1 MKQIVFAFA
10 LASILA
16 VPSQGVAQLP
26 RPGIECSC
34 SRTGPY
40 VAPGRATIAW
50 NALASPRGR
59 YTVEPWPGRLGLTVR
74 QQGEEV
80 VNEGP
85 YGQEIGWGFSPDEQ
99 RLVIHTTR
107 PGQPGIPAQHSAW
120 LHDLTAPSRTP
131 WSFQS
136 AVREAVSVFSP
147 HGRYLLHVAQN
158 PDQRT
163 RLTLVDAATLAEV
176 GDGWNFTGVPAPGNE
191 GQTLGLA
198 AWGFSP
204 DDADASFLY
213 GYNSAT
219 GVRLN
224 LVNLTRGR
232 RVIEEW
238 LIQTTAEWRFSPCG
252 DLLAVVRFPYL
263 SPADVWLER
272 TLDGSHLVA
281 GYNVPGYGGLTSAAD
296 GQYAYSG
303 AGQTRLTTHVASTV
317 CEGLVPEA
325 PYWPANA
332 KLTARNLKPASVQ
345 LTRPAARS
353 DGGPIVLYEIRTTQ
367 PVEAVVATLQGNDP
381 PDVTVTGLEPQ
392 TEYTFAIWAKNLSEL
407 WTAEAVTVT
416 VTTPKANAAPEWPSG
431 ARLVAENLEETR
443 LTLTWPAAVD
453 DVAVTQY
460 RLSRDQ
466 EVLATVSGQQRTYD
480 VSGLVIGQRYEFVV
494 QAGDAQD
501 QWSTDGPRLRIATED
516 ESPPTWP
523 SPVVFRARERGLTR
537 LVLEWTP
544 AVDNVEVSLYRLFLE
559 AGGRSF
565 LFTEVAGDSTNAT
578 LACLAPHRTYAF
590 RLEAGDEAGNWSTD
604 GPQTSA
610 STSSGPLDCLETLE
624 VVSVNSQEQLAEGT
638 PPPGDTWDPWFN
650 ADSERPALSAD
661 GRFVAF
667 ESIAIN
673 LVPGDDNNTRITVY
687 ESGGY
692 YSHTQTWFSDIFV
705 RDRLA
710 GTTERVSLSASGA
723 PIAVGR
729 SCWEPAISGDGQC
742 VAFTS
747 SAPDLVHFDENNAWD
762 VFLRDRTQRT
772 THRVSRPTT
781 GGEANGRSHS
791 PALSHDATFVAF
803 VSEAPNLVPNDTN
816 GAADIFVLDRAATQL
831 TRISVSTDGTQA
843 NGRSWL
849 PSISADGRFIA
860 FASEASNLVPDDT
873 NQQADAFVHD
883 RETGLTTRVSVS
895 STGAQ
900 ANHGSCRTHP
910 LYPRDTRPA
919 ISADGRFVAFDSAAS
934 NLVPGDTNQDPDVF
948 VHDRQTGET
957 TRVSVA
963 SDGTQAETP
972 AYAPG
977 RGFAASQEPALSGD
991 GRFVVFASKATSLV
1005 PEKRSITTDVFLHD
1019 RQTGVTRRLS
1029 ACPCDEGGPLEPNI
1043 GSNHSALSA
1052 DGRVIAFDSEAT
1064 NLKPGLIDP
1073 NWSSDVFV
1081 FVQDPGPL
1089 DSDGDGTPDAEE
1101 QGPAGDDPLYDGNGD
1116 GIPDRWQ
1123 DNVSARRS
1131 ADGRHYFHA
1140 QLPRA
1145 DSAIRLLPL
1154 DPPDPGLL
1162 PPGVVLPFGAFA
1174 LEAWSA
1180 VEPGGDLIVELQFP
1194 EGVPF
1199 NAYYKYGGLPDDPT
1213 PRWYEFM
1220 FDGVTGAEIE
1230 AHRVRLH
1237 FRDGDRGDSD
1247 LTPDRNLLDPGGP
1260 AQVGTTLPPQFE
1272 VSPATLNFGERTA
1285 SLVLELGN
1293 AGERPLVWAVQPDLP
1308 SWLVVIPDRGA
1319 LEPGQGMAA
1328 EVFILRDGL
1337 PAGPLTHR
1345 LVVRSGGG
1353 SQAIAVEAVAP
1364 LALAGRAEWV
1374 GPCLTFQWRS
1384 EPGARYRVQAT
1395 RSLTAPAWQDVSE
1408 LLWATDVLTTWTDC
1422 PDNPDGR
1429 FYRVVGFGQEAV
1441 SGP

>member
-1 MKQIVFAFA
+1 MKQTVFAFA
-10 LASILA
+10 FAWILA

-50 NALASPRGR
+50 NALVSPQGR
-59 YTVEPWPGRLGLTVR
+59 YTVESWPGRLGLTVKQGG
-74 QQGEEV
+74 QQV
-80 VNEGP
+80 IHQGP
-85 YGQEIGWGFSPDEQ
+85 YGQEIGWGFSPDEH

-107 PGQPGIPAQHSAW
+107 PGQPGVPAQHSAW

-136 AVREAVSVFSP
+136 VVREAVAVFSP

-176 GDGWNFTGVPAPGNE
+176 GEGWDFTGVPAPGNE

-238 LIQTTAEWRFSPCG
+238 LIQTAAEWRFSPCG
-252 DLLAVVRFPYL
+252 DLLAVVRFPHL

-281 GYNVPGYGGLTSAAD
+281 GYSVSGYGGLTSAAD

-303 AGQTRLTTHVASTV
+303 AGQTRLTTHAASTV

-332 KLTARNLKPASVQ
+332 RLTARNLRPTSVQ
-345 LTRPAARS
+345 LLRPTARS

-367 PVEAVVATLQGNDP
+367 PTEAAVATIRGDDPAEVVLTDLQ
-381 PDVTVTGLEPQ
+381 PQ
-392 TEYTFAIWAKNLSEL
+392 TEYTFAIRAQNQAER
-407 WTAEAVTVT
+407 WTEEALTVT
-416 VTTPKANAAPEWPSG
+416 VTTPKADTAPSWPMG
-431 ARLVAENLEETR
+431 AQLATENVHESR

-460 RLSRDQ
+460 RLYRDQ
-466 EVLATVSGQQRTYD
+466 EVLATMSGQQRSYEVT
-480 VSGLVIGQRYEFVV
+480 GLVIGQRYEFVV

-523 SPVVFRARERGLTR
+523 SPVVFRARERGSTR

-544 AVDNVEVSLYRLFLE
+544 AVDNVEVSVYRLFLE

-578 LACLAPHRTYAF
+578 LACLEPHRTYAF
-590 RLEAGDEAGNWSTD
+590 RLEAGDEAGNWSTN
-604 GPQTSA
+604 GPHTSA
-610 STSSGPLDCLETLE
+610 STISGPLDCLETIE

-638 PPPGDTWDPWFN
+638 PPPGETWDPWFN

-687 ESGGY
+687 ESEGSY
-692 YSHTQTWFSDIFV
+692 WATQVWFSDIFV

-723 PIAVGR
+723 PVAIGS
-729 SCWEPAISGDGQC
+729 SCWEAALSGDGQN

-747 SAPDLVHFDENNAWD
+747 SAPDLVAGDNNQHWD
-762 VFLRDRTQRT
+762 VFLRDRAQRT
-772 THRVSRPTT
+772 TRRVSRPNV
-781 GGEANGRSHS
+781 GGEANGRSSS
-791 PALSHDATFVAF
+791 PALNYDGSVVAF
-803 VSEAPNLVPNDTN
+803 VSEATNLVPQDTN
-816 GAADIFVLDRAATQL
+816 QVADIFVLDRPTGQL
-831 TRISVSTDGTQA
+831 TCVSVASDGTPA
-843 NGRSWL
+843 NGRSWM
-849 PSISADGRFIA
+849 PSIAADGRFIA
-860 FASEASNLVPDDT
+860 FGSEASNLVPDDT

-883 RETGLTTRVSVS
+883 RVTGLTTRVSLS

-900 ANHGSCRTHP
+900 ANHGSCRTHT

-919 ISADGRFVAFDSAAS
+919 LSADGRFVAFDSAAS
-934 NLVPGDTNQDPDVF
+934 NLVPDDTNQDPDVF
-948 VHDRQTGET
+948 VHDRQTGGT

-963 SDGTQAETP
+963 SDGAQAETP
-972 AYAPG
+972 VYTPG
-977 RGFAASQEPALSGD
+977 RGYAASQQPALSGD

-1005 PEKRSITTDVFLHD
+1005 PEKRNITTDVFLHD

-1029 ACPCDEGGPLEPNI
+1029 ACPCDEGGSLEPNI
-1043 GSNHSALSA
+1043 GSNHSAISA

-1064 NLKPGLIDP
+1064 NLKPGLIDA

-1101 QGPAGDDPLYDGNGD
+1101 QGPDGDDPLYDGNGD
-1116 GIPDRWQ
+1116 GIPDCWQ

-1140 QLPRA
+1140 QLPLG
-1145 DSAIRLLPL
+1145 DSAIRVLPRE
-1154 DPPDPGLL
+1154 PPSPGTL

-1180 VEPGGDLIVELQFP
+1180 VEPDGDLIVELQFP

-1199 NAYYKYGGLPDDPT
+1199 NSYYKHGGRPGDPT

-1220 FDGVTGAEIE
+1220 FDGTTGAELE

-1237 FRDGDRGDSD
+1237 FRDGDRGDGD

-1260 AQVGTTLPPQFE
+1260 AQVGGTLPPCFE
-1272 VSPATLNFGERTA
+1272 VTPATLNFGDRTTA
-1285 SLVLELGN
+1285 LALDLGN
-1293 AGERPLVWAVQPDLP
+1293 AGGRPLVWAVQPDLP
-1308 SWLVVIPDRGA
+1308 AWLAVIPDRGA
-1319 LEPGQGMAA
+1319 LEPGERTSA
-1328 EVFILRDGL
+1328 EVSIRRDGL

-1345 LVVRSGGG
+1345 LILRSGGG
-1353 SQAIAVEAVAP
+1353 SQEIAVDAVAP
-1364 LALAGRAEWV
+1364 LVLAGRAEWV
-1374 GPCLTFQWRS
+1374 GPCLTLQWRS

-1395 RSLTAPAWQDVSE
+1395 RSLTAAAWQDVSE

-1429 FYRVVGFGQEAV
+1429 FYRVVGFGRESV